1 MTRFCI
7 FDLDG
12 TLVNSL
18 EDLADAT
25 NRALRLQGFPEHP
38 YDAYRQF
45 VGDGVPLLLRRAAP
59 QGCTAEQLDAL
70 KLEFDRWYGTHS
82 FDKTRAYDGCASLLK
97 ELEKRRIFTAVLS
110 NKPDEF
116 VGEIVRRYFHEAH
129 FTAVYG
135 KRPHYEKKPDP
146 AALNEMIR
154 ECGVKKEECLYIGDS
169 NVDVYT
175 AHNAGVRCCGALW
188 GFRGQKELE
197 EAGANCLAAVPND
210 ILKLL

>member
-25 NRALRLQGFPEHP
+25 NRALRLQGFSEHP

-45 VGDGVPLLLRRAAP
+45 VGDGVLLLLRRAAP
-59 QGCTAEQLDAL
+59 QGCTQEQLDTL
-70 KLEFDRWYGTHS
+70 KLEFDRWYGAHS
-82 FDKTRAYDGCASLLK
+82 FDKTRAYDGCAELLK
-97 ELEKRRIFTAVLS
+97 ELEKRTILTAVLS

-116 VGEIVRRYFHEAH
+116 VGEIVRRYFPEAH
-129 FTAVYG
+129 FTAMYG
-135 KRPHYEKKPDP
+135 KRPQYEKKPDP

-154 ECGVKKEECLYIGDS
+154 EC
-169 NVDVYT
+169 
-175 AHNAGVRCCGALW
+175 A
-188 GFRGQKELE
+188 
-197 EAGANCLAAVPND
+197 
-210 ILKLL
+210 